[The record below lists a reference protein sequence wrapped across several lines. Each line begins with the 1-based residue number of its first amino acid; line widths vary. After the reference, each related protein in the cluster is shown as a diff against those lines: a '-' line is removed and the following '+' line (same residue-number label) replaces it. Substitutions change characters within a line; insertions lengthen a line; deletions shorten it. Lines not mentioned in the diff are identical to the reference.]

1 MKIIRNDEIYI
12 PIYRAKNEIFDEDYD
27 NLLKLYQKSFKV
39 QSKDFQSLYDCLSIQ
54 LMYWLSDFEEER
66 DPKMMDRLLFEIKG
80 LDFYRF
86 FYNDLEWYPY
96 LILDKHDGIF
106 LNDDRIFEVKY
117 DIEQEAIT
125 FFFEDSIQLELYKFE
140 FPKIFNCHINDI
152 DKTIIEL
159 IKSKKIYFDG
169 GHYFF
174 INDKNYKRVM
184 LYMNE
189 LVNFLNDAYKDL
201 KLTEIE
207 II

>member
-96 LILDKHDGIF
+96 LILDKHDG
-106 LNDDRIFEVKY
+106 R
-117 DIEQEAIT
+117 
-125 FFFEDSIQLELYKFE
+125 
-140 FPKIFNCHINDI
+140 
-152 DKTIIEL
+152 
-159 IKSKKIYFDG
+159 
-169 GHYFF
+169 HYFF